1 MAIANFIPELWSPAI
16 LVNLRTT
23 LVYGNLLNRD
33 YEGQIENVGDTV
45 HITSFGFPATRSY
58 TKNTDISYDLLSDAT
73 RALVVNQADYFAFT
87 VDDVDRRQALPG
99 FVQQATSDAGYKLAL
114 AVDEYVANLM
124 DASATSAGAD
134 VTVSAASPEGLY
146 NNVIVPLRT
155 AMQRANIPHSG
166 RWLVLPPELIAVA
179 LQDSRFIKALE
190 GNNPDALRSGFIG
203 GMDAEDNDNMG
214 PGTAG
219 WQGSIAG
226 FDVFESNNV
235 PTESTGD
242 TTGWKVLAGHAM
254 AGTIADQILETEA
267 IRLQAQF
274 GDGIRGLH
282 TYGAKVVRP
291 TAIQR
296 LNVEL
301 TA

>member
-1 MAIANFIPELWSPAI
+1 MAITNFIPELWSPAI
-16 LVNLRTT
+16 LQNLRTT
-23 LVYGNLLNRD
+23 LVYGNLLNRN

-58 TKNTDISYDLLSDAT
+58 TKNSDISYDLLSDAT
-73 RALVVNQADYFAFT
+73 RALVVDQADYFAFT

-99 FVQQATSDAGYKLAL
+99 FVDQATSDAGYKLAL
-114 AVDEYVANLM
+114 DVDEYVAALL

-134 VTVSAASPEGLY
+134 VSISSASAPNDMY
-146 NNVIVPLRT
+146 DKVIVPLRT
-155 AMQRANIPHSG
+155 ALKRADVPQAG
-166 RWLVLPPELIAVA
+166 RWLVVPPELYA
-179 LQDSRFIKALE
+179 LLLRDSRFIKANE
-190 GNNPDALRSGFIG
+190 SASPSTLRTGIIG
-203 GMDAEDNDNMG
+203 GNDGDADFP

-219 WQGSIAG
+219 WVGGIAG

-235 PTESTGD
+235 PLKTPGD
-242 TTGWKVLAGHAM
+242 AGHWSVMAGSSM
-254 AGTIADQILETEA
+254 AGTFADQILETEA

-291 TAIQR
+291 TAVQK
-296 LNVEL
+296 LYVNL
-301 TA
+301 G